1 MSTILSGCQAVF
13 WMAVAAVV
21 AFVIFGVVAMALL
34 LRFWP
39 LLFLA
44 GFIYLGYRMIRS
56 AAGPR
61 PATAIPRVSGPP
73 SRESRVAHV
82 KRAIPVN
89 EPIRTTLIQVV
100 EEAFALRAMADR
112 VASYPFAVAGIG
124 NTLHPDTFRVKSDE
138 AIAVA
143 LDLTDRLHIV
153 LANTRGLERSPRAA
167 AALSTQR
174 EKMEHLRQALVYS
187 RDAIEE
193 IILTRGEHPDGTP
206 RLAQSLR
213 NLTDAI
219 DESYRDPIE
228 VALERAPI
236 RATPIPRPDIA

>member
-1 MSTILSGCQAVF
+1 
-13 WMAVAAVV
+13 MAVAAVV
-21 AFVIFGVVAMALL
+21 AFAIFGVVAVALL

-61 PATAIPRVSGPP
+61 SVASVPRVSGPP
-73 SRESRVAHV
+73 SRENRVAHV
-82 KRAIPVN
+82 KRAVPAN
-89 EPIRTTLIQVV
+89 EPIRATLIQVV

-112 VASYPFAVAGIG
+112 ITTYPFVVDGIG
-124 NTLHPDTFRVKSDE
+124 STLHPDTFRAKSDE

-167 AALSTQR
+167 AALSAQR
-174 EKMEHLRQALVYS
+174 EKMEHLREALVYS

-193 IILTRGEHPDGTP
+193 IILTRGERPDGTR
-206 RLAQSLR
+206 RLSQSLR

-219 DESYRDPIE
+219 DESYRDPFD
-228 VALERAPI
+228 VALERAATI
-236 RATPIPRPDIA
+236 RPTPLPRPDTA